1 MVTACE
7 YQSCGIYAHNS
18 MHRCIPG
25 DFPLMKSLRLP
36 KASILLF
43 YLTTV
48 VSAAVCQTTKQ
59 TPVRNQGNSMYAS
72 NTSDNMFSPEG
83 ASVSPRPSS
92 STQSCK
98 GTQRPSFGCGCGK
111 CTFYSYIKNG
121 CPDPIPITTSF
132 PCLDVK
138 GLTQEQHKKLK
149 SRLRVES
156 QEIMFRFQQLL
167 SRVYESLC
175 KQKVPVG
182 KLVTHLLSLGA
193 LDPVYRRQKDA
204 QKPLFQTF
212 FQELQN
218 ATSIEGVL
226 WIIRDYFSFFNYHVI
241 EHIVCKLGTVQD
253 KVELQNYKK
262 EFHQYSKRRIYEC
275 PPVYGPRSDTD
286 HADLVVKADSVYEK
300 FTVEEV
306 ENLEY
311 RLTRIFNVSPQS
323 VLRLCQLEEG
333 CIQLIF
339 QVPSFVQQEIFP
351 LSREQEKDLAA
362 MGVTKLTCG
371 EYQFPVKSAFVSK
384 CHCILNVF
392 TLHSNFFYRKM
403 SHHKVC
409 AFMLYGRQD

>member
-7 YQSCGIYAHNS
+7 YQSCGIYTHNS

-25 DFPLMKSLRLP
+25 DFPFVKSLRLP

-43 YLTTV
+43 YLTT
-48 VSAAVCQTTKQ
+48 AAVCQAAKQ
-59 TPVRNQGNSMYAS
+59 TPVGNQGNSMYAS

-92 STQSCK
+92 STQSK
-98 GTQRPSFGCGCGK
+98 GAQRPSFGCGCGK

-138 GLTQEQHKKLK
+138 GLTHEQHKKLK

-175 KQKVPVG
+175 KRKVPVG

-193 LDPVYRRQKDA
+193 LDPVYKDA

-226 WIIRDYFSFFNYHVI
+226 WVIRDYFSFFNYHVI

-275 PPVYGPRSDTD
+275 PPVYGPRSNTD

-323 VLRLCQLEEG
+323 VLRLCKLEEG
-333 CIQLIF
+333 CVQLTF

-371 EYQFPVKSAFVSK
+371 EYKFPVKSAFVYN
-384 CHCILNVF
+384 CHSIVYVF
-392 TLHSNFFYRKM
+392 TLHSNFSYRKM
-403 SHHKVC
+403 SHHNLELVC
-409 AFMLYGRQD
+409 AFMLCGRQD